1 MDLFVILDEHSVA
14 VWVAANLEIFLCK
27 VAAVMMVTGTALEQY
42 ANFIDYECMR
52 ACGFYEVV

>member
-27 VAAVMMVTGTALEQY
+27 AAAVMVVTSTALGQY
-42 ANFIDYECMR
+42 ASSIDYECMR

>member
-27 VAAVMMVTGTALEQY
+27 AAAVLVVTGTALGQY
-42 ANFIDYECMR
+42 SIDYECMR